1 MTQNNPPGF
10 QPLTGRYEPSG
21 IQQLAD
27 GRFIVVQD
35 EEQHALCLL
44 SIEGGRVVRQTELRA
59 PFWSWGDGDFWKL
72 DDLEGVTADRAGN
85 IYAITSHS
93 RDCDGDARKS
103 RERLVRFRIEGDD
116 VVDPKVVG
124 SLKRDLIAAHPEL
137 AAAAEIR
144 QVKSEG
150 GLNIEA
156 LEMSGDQSRLLI
168 GFRSPLRDGRAIIA
182 SIENPGAIFDADERP
197 RIGAT
202 LTTLDLGGNGIRG
215 MSWVPALA
223 GYLLISGPVARQRVE
238 FQLWF
243 WRGDSGDRPRRVS
256 VAGLSGFGHA
266 EGVSPAV
273 IDGRECII
281 LVSDDGSREEGRF
294 AHFMI
299 LQPEQL
305 QIAD

>member
-1 MTQNNPPGF
+1 MAQNDIPGF
-10 QPLTGRYEPSG
+10 QPLTGVFEPSG

-27 GRFIVVQD
+27 GRFLVVED
-35 EEQHALCLL
+35 EEKHALGLL
-44 SIEGGRVVRQTELRA
+44 HISDGQVSHEALNA
-59 PFWSWGDGDFWKL
+59 PFWSWLQGDFWKL

-93 RDCDGDARKS
+93 RDSNGDERKT
-103 RERLVRFRIEGDD
+103 RERLVRFRIEGDS
-116 VVDPKVVG
+116 VVDPRVVG
-124 SLKRDLIAAHPEL
+124 TLKRELVAAHPEL
-137 AAAAEIR
+137 AASAGIR

-156 LEMSGDQSRLLI
+156 LEMSADQSRLLI
-168 GFRSPLRDGRAIIA
+168 GFRSPLVAGRAIIA

-215 MSWVPALA
+215 MSWVPSLA
-223 GYLLISGPVARQRVE
+223 GYLVIAGPVAREQVE

-243 WRGDSGDRPRRVS
+243 WPGGSADRPRRVS
-256 VAGLSGFGHA
+256 VAGLPGFEHA

-273 IDGRECII
+273 IDGRQCII
-281 LVSDDGSREEGRF
+281 IVSDDGSRDEERF
-294 AHFMI
+294 ARYLI
-299 LQPEQL
+299 LQPDQL
-305 QIAD
+305 RIAD

>member
-1 MTQNNPPGF
+1 MPPNDLPTF
-10 QPLTGRYEPSG
+10 QPLTGVYEPSG

-27 GRFIVVQD
+27 GRFLVVED
-35 EEQHALCLL
+35 EEKHALGLL
-44 SIEGGRVVRQTELRA
+44 HISGGQVSHEALNA
-59 PFWSWGDGDFWKL
+59 PFWSWLNGDFWKL

-93 RDCDGDARKS
+93 RDSDGDERKS
-103 RERLVRFRIEGDD
+103 RERLVRFRIEGDS
-116 VVDPKVVG
+116 VVDPRVVG
-124 SLKRDLIAAHPEL
+124 SLKRHLTAAHPEL
-137 AAAAEIR
+137 AAAAGIR

-156 LEMSGDQSRLLI
+156 LEMSADQSRLLI
-168 GFRSPLRDGRAIIA
+168 GFRSPLLAGRAVVA

-197 RIGAT
+197 RIGVP

-215 MSWVPALA
+215 MSWVPSLA
-223 GYLLISGPVARQRVE
+223 GYLLIAGPVAREQVE

-243 WRGDSGDRPRRVS
+243 WRGGSGDRPRRVS
-256 VAGLSGFGHA
+256 VAGLAGFEHA

-273 IDGRECII
+273 IDGSECII
-281 LVSDDGSREEGRF
+281 LVSDDGSREEGHF
-294 AHFMI
+294 AHFLI

-305 QIAD
+305 WIAD